1 MTFNDT
7 KMYTYFAIAMFI
19 VALLFGLPGLYS
31 TFITE
36 PAIESL
42 IYQDNPSS
50 QQLKQAYIMLRK
62 PHIFA
67 GYNRYDEVGAGIEY
81 ILKDFDLRVAEK
93 KDFDAQDRMYL
104 ELLLERRKQGSD
116 LSIKTMV
123 FFVLLSLLGV
133 IALVI
138 EKRVNRDV
146 K

>member
-1 MTFNDT
+1 
-7 KMYTYFAIAMFI
+7 
-19 VALLFGLPGLYS
+19 
-31 TFITE
+31 
-36 PAIESL
+36 
-42 IYQDNPSS
+42 
-50 QQLKQAYIMLRK
+50 MLRK

-93 KDFDAQDRMYL
+93 KDFDANDKMYL

-123 FFVLLSLLGV
+123 FFVLLSLLGA

-138 EKRVNRDV
+138 EKTS
-146 K
+146 KKE

>member
-42 IYQDNPSS
+42 IYHDNPSS

-93 KDFDAQDRMYL
+93 KDFDAQD
-104 ELLLERRKQGSD
+104 
-116 LSIKTMV
+116 
-123 FFVLLSLLGV
+123 
-133 IALVI
+133 
-138 EKRVNRDV
+138 
-146 K
+146 